1 MVPRLAFADMAR
13 KSDTETTTAEL
24 EAAVP
29 DRDWAAE
36 ATDNVVRV
44 VDVVKAASTTK
55 VQTAVKYIVYG
66 LFALLIALV
75 VAVWTLITLFRV
87 VDNYL
92 PPANSSW
99 STWLV
104 FGLAFTL
111 LGIIVWI
118 KRGRLI
124 PKSA

>member
-1 MVPRLAFADMAR
+1 MAR

-24 EAAVP
+24 TAAVP

-55 VQTAVKYIVYG
+55 VQKAVKYIVYG
-66 LFALLIALV
+66 VFALFIAI
-75 VAVWTLITLFRV
+75 VAALWLLITLFRF

-92 PPANSSW
+92 PPADSSW

-104 FGLAFTL
+104 FGVVFTL
-111 LGIIVWI
+111 VGIIVWV

-124 PKSA
+124 PKPA